1 MKGTDGPKRDRESTI
16 GYENKKK
23 LERFE
28 NSWPSN
34 ASNLQSETR

>member
-1 MKGTDGPKRDRESTI
+1 MDQKETEKVRSDMKIK
-16 GYENKKK
+16 N

-34 ASNLQSETR
+34 ASNLQS